1 MADLIT
7 FTLYDPDGRALD
19 TTESNW
25 DETVDD
31 IRDLLRLSGIYRRT
45 ELRFD
50 ANLSHVAH
58 AADQQLRDAF
68 VGDVGVVQAELPDW
82 YYITMQVQR

>member
-1 MADLIT
+1 MSALIT
-7 FTLYDPDGRALD
+7 LTLYDPDGRALD

-31 IRDLLRLSGIYRRT
+31 IESLIALSRIYFH
-45 ELRFD
+45 RFVD
-50 ANLSHVAH
+50 MRALAH
-58 AADQQLRDAF
+58 AVDQQLRDAF
-68 VGDVGVVQAELPDW
+68 VGDVGVVQAELPEW